1 MNERRNDY
9 INNNKMK
16 KKIDYIIIMCISL
29 ARTFRVRS
37 DKIPR
42 VTIPYNFIALIG
54 MNESWPVGIIT
65 V

>member
-1 MNERRNDY
+1 
-9 INNNKMK
+9 
-16 KKIDYIIIMCISL
+16 MCISL